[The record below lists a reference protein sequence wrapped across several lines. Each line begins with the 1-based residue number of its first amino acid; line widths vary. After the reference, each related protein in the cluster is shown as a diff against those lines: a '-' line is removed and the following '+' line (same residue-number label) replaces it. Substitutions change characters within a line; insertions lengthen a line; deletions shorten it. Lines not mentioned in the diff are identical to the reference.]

1 MLASKTLNIKKEI
14 MIPKPPEKVKH
25 EIESTKKELEK
36 NEDVLVENRLD
47 EMNELD
53 DTDLTDTVSS
63 NKVHVMHPSGSATG
77 GRGRKIVE
85 DDGISGIVNVPAD
98 EELFKRQY
106 YSMREV
112 ADMFGANQSQIRF
125 WENEF
130 DILQPKK
137 NKKGDRYFRPQDVKN
152 LVLIHHLLRQ
162 RRFTIEGAKEYLKR
176 HSSRAADTFQA
187 IQSLEKLKAFLV
199 EMKASL
205 GS

>member
-1 MLASKTLNIKKEI
+1 MT
-14 MIPKPPEKVKH
+14 PKPPEKVKH
-25 EIESTKKELEK
+25 DIELVKKEEVHLE
-36 NEDVLVENRLD
+36 NEID
-47 EMNELD
+47 ETNLSEE
-53 DTDLTDTVSS
+53 TDLPVTVSTD
-63 NKVHVMHPSGSATG
+63 KVHVIHPGVLQTGSRSRKLVEEDG
-77 GRGRKIVE
+77 G
-85 DDGISGIVNVPAD
+85 SGIINVPAD

-176 HSSRAADTFQA
+176 HSNRAADTFQA
-187 IQSLEKLKAFLV
+187 IQSLEKLKTFLI
-199 EMKASL
+199 EMKANL

>member
-1 MLASKTLNIKKEI
+1 MT
-14 MIPKPPEKVKH
+14 PKPPEKVKQ
-25 EIESTKKELEK
+25 EIESEKKPEAPLELQTDAAHES
-36 NEDVLVENRLD
+36 
-47 EMNELD
+47 D
-53 DTDLTDTVSS
+53 DADLQATHSTDKVHIIHPGVSS
-63 NKVHVMHPSGSATG
+63 TG
-77 GRGRKIVE
+77 GRSRKVIPEE
-85 DDGISGIVNVPAD
+85 DETTGIVNVPAD
-98 EELFKRQY
+98 DELFKRQY

-176 HSSRAADTFQA
+176 HSGRATATFQA

-199 EMKASL
+199 EMKANL
-205 GS
+205 RN

>member
-1 MLASKTLNIKKEI
+1 MT
-14 MIPKPPEKVKH
+14 PKPPEKVKYENVLQKAE
-25 EIESTKKELEK
+25 EIFLDNHLSGIEDRDDSEIVKPVST
-36 NEDVLVENRLD
+36 D
-47 EMNELD
+47 
-53 DTDLTDTVSS
+53 
-63 NKVHVMHPSGSATG
+63 KVHIMHPGVPAATV
-77 GRGRKIVE
+77 RGRKALLE
-85 DDGISGIVNVPAD
+85 DDGTNDVVNVPAD

-152 LVLIHHLLRQ
+152 LVIIHHLLRQ

-176 HSSRAADTFQA
+176 HSNRAADTFQA

-199 EMKASL
+199 EMKANL
-205 GS
+205 GN

>member
-1 MLASKTLNIKKEI
+1 
-14 MIPKPPEKVKH
+14 MIPRPPEKVKQDM
-25 EIESTKKELEK
+25 ELEK
-36 NEDVLVENRLD
+36 ATEVPL
-47 EMNELD
+47 EMNVDITAEPDIVDLPVTGS
-53 DTDLTDTVSS
+53 TD
-63 NKVHVMHPSGSATG
+63 KVHVIHPGASVTAVS
-77 GRGRKIVE
+77 RSRKVVPE
-85 DDGISGIVNVPAD
+85 EDGITGLVNVPAD
-98 EELFKRQY
+98 DELFKRQY

-176 HSSRAADTFQA
+176 HTNRAADTFQA
-187 IQSLEKLKAFLV
+187 IQSLEKLKAFLI
-199 EMKASL
+199 EMKANL
-205 GS
+205 GN